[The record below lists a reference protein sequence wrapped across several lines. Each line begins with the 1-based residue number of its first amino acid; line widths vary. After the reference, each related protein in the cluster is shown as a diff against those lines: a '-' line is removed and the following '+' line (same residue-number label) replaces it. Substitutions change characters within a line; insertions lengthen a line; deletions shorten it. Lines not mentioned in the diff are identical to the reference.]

1 MLINDKIKCLPA
13 ECLPDPPRPPPCCS
27 RRRGCSCFAAAASS
41 SSSAAAPASP
51 YITQPLE
58 LQTEVALQKLC
69 RYLRS
74 SQDLVLAMSSLH
86 TSSRL
91 GWEPE
96 LEQHVLVVSDIRF
109 LNSQSVSTLYPP
121 PGDNLVILELQN
133 LSK

>member
-1 MLINDKIKCLPA
+1 M
-13 ECLPDPPRPPPCCS
+13 
-27 RRRGCSCFAAAASS
+27 
-41 SSSAAAPASP
+41 
-51 YITQPLE
+51 
-58 LQTEVALQKLC
+58 
-69 RYLRS
+69 RS

-96 LEQHVLVVSDIRF
+96 LEQHVLVVSDMMF
-109 LNSQSVSTLYPP
+109 LNSHQAQSQSVSTLYPP